1 MRQIGGEIRKT
12 RPAPMRDDSTNALLN
27 RVQMVAISCQAG
39 HLYPAEAFIPLARE
53 WKAMATRP
61 PTPAGNRWS

>member
-27 RVQMVAISCQAG
+27 RVQVVAISCQAD
-39 HLYPAEAFIPLARE
+39 HLYPAEAFILN
-53 WKAMATRP
+53 
-61 PTPAGNRWS
+61 PAVG